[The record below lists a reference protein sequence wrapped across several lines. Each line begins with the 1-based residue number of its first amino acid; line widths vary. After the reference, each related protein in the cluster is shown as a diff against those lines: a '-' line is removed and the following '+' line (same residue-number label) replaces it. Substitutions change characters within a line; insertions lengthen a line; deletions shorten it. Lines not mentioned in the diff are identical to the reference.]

1 MASAPRGRYREWGE
15 RGAGTRATEMSS
27 TAFLEFDD
35 GLTVDIRLSEL
46 EARLERERGRCSG
59 LENGLSALSERVT
72 VLREENARLRERL
85 ALAGIDAD

>member
-1 MASAPRGRYREWGE
+1 MP
-15 RGAGTRATEMSS
+15 S
-27 TAFLEFDD
+27 TAFLDFDET
-35 GLTVDIRLSEL
+35 LAVDIRVSQL

-59 LENGLSALSERVT
+59 LENGLSALSDRVT